1 MKKFHTIAGMPRAG
15 STLLCNI
22 LNMNEDFHVTPTS
35 GVIDIIKTMRSNF
48 SHNVT
53 WKAQNR
59 LQLMDDFQRGLKGF
73 LDGFFEDK
81 NVVFDKNRSWPINLS
96 LIDEVLKNED
106 TKIIWCYR
114 DPVEVISSIESRYQ
128 KTILLENS
136 DEQAVPAAFSTLD
149 RRVGTYINGGLVDSV
164 VEMLIDAI
172 EMGYHKRIMIVRYH
186 DLTNNTQAVLDDIHD
201 FIGEPRKV
209 YDLSQL
215 KQNTFENDGVYNYK
229 FMHKIK
235 EGGVKYKKGDFQ
247 LPQKYVDIINGKF
260 AGLNKFVFEGNPDH
274 LMGVPI
280 EYVSD
285 GLLHIKRDN

>member
-35 GVIDIIKTMRSNF
+35 GVIDIVKSIRANF

-59 LQLMDDFQRGLKGF
+59 LKLMNDFQRGLNGF
-73 LDGFFEDK
+73 VNGFFEDK

-96 LIDEVLKNED
+96 LIDEVLQNEN

-128 KTILLENS
+128 KTILLENT

-149 RRVGTYINGGLVDSV
+149 RRIGTYINGGLVDSV

-235 EGGVKYKKGDFQ
+235 EGGVNYKKADFQ
-247 LPQKYVDIINGKF
+247 LPQKYVDIINNKF
-260 AGLNKFVFEGNPDH
+260 AGLNKFVFEGNPDT

-280 EYVSD
+280 EYVQE
-285 GLLHIKRDN
+285 GALHIKRDN

>member
-1 MKKFHTIAGMPRAG
+1 MRKFHTIAGMPRAG

-106 TKIIWCYR
+106 TKVIWCYR

-172 EMGYHKRIMIVRYH
+172 EMGYHKRIIIVRYH

-235 EGGVKYKKGDFQ
+235 EGGVNYKKGDFQ

>member
-106 TKIIWCYR
+106 TKVIWCYR

-235 EGGVKYKKGDFQ
+235 EGGVNYKKGDFQ